1 MEVAA
6 ALTPVPF
13 TSCRSWGTAAHV
25 AARPVREQ
33 AQIWGMF
40 TKPFK
45 SEDME
50 RFQFHSTA
58 QTEIPQWQFS

>member
-6 ALTPVPF
+6 ALPPVPF
-13 TSCRSWGTAAHV
+13 ISCHSWGTAAHV
-25 AARPVREQ
+25 AARPVQEQ
-33 AQIWGMF
+33 EQIWGMF

-58 QTEIPQWQFS
+58 QTEIPQ